1 MHFILSRT
9 HIIFCLKRIFISELR
24 LCCVSRCDKRPT
36 SLPVVVE
43 GRHVLRIDTTV
54 AKNLALLLS
63 DLTARDQPIIFWNWC
78 EDAKQTL
85 ISYDPSLATYCRSS
99 GSLAHIFSG
108 KISVSRFVA
117 YSYNKNLFTMEFLEI
132 EIDIFFFGIF
142 MSCWCFFF

>member
-1 MHFILSRT
+1 MHFIHLSRIQYLVWT
-9 HIIFCLKRIFISELR
+9 RHLFRNYDF
-24 LCCVSRCDKRPT
+24 RPT

-99 GSLAHIFSG
+99 GSI
-108 KISVSRFVA
+108 
-117 YSYNKNLFTMEFLEI
+117 
-132 EIDIFFFGIF
+132 
-142 MSCWCFFF
+142 